1 MKSLVI
7 GEDNKNYGAIRSTD
21 KKNISHLSAAV
32 SKKTPLCYSK
42 VKWVSRMLITYK
54 WRPVYTKF
62 QFDQSVENNNWNNC
76 GHIFHVGYNAWE
88 GSQEL

>member
-42 VKWVSRMLITYK
+42 VNPVCMLKHPNKTREQSFRMEYIQTFPQTTSADLNERKSINF
-54 WRPVYTKF
+54 VY
-62 QFDQSVENNNWNNC
+62 
-76 GHIFHVGYNAWE
+76 
-88 GSQEL
+88 